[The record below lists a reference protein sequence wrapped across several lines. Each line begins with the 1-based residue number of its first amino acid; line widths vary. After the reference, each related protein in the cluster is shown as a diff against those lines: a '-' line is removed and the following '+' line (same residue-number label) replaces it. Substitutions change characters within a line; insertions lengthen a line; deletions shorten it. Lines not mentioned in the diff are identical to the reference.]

1 MGYNCG
7 IMLRRIAILAIATFM
22 AVCVSGQPDKTPD
35 QNQQPAKQGQPAV
48 VTANSP
54 NERSNGQTH
63 QPQGSPDSPKW
74 YAALERPDW
83 WVVGLAFLTAC
94 VICWQSWE
102 TRKAARGA
110 ERAADATL
118 AQTQLMRDK
127 ERARL
132 IVEPNGLEVVN
143 DPESKPGWYL
153 KATIKVQNIGAS
165 RAFSTKGMASLWVQ
179 DSSAPITHPEFR
191 FPWNSPRAFDISIEP
206 GDYVVD
212 LESRF
217 PVDPESPELTVN
229 QLLEGLF
236 SSGDADSSIPPKKAV
251 YLQGSVEY
259 ETLGVIFHRNYG
271 WYWTPMDAD
280 MGGTLMGGTSIE
292 GRWFEGRDQK
302 NGEHSNPN

>member
-7 IMLRRIAILAIATFM
+7 IMLRRMAILAIATSM
-22 AVCVSGQPDKTPD
+22 AVSVSGQPDKTSD

-83 WVVGLAFLTAC
+83 WVVGFAFLTAC

-118 AQTQLMRDK
+118 AQTQLIRDK

-132 IVEPNGLEVVN
+132 TIEPARLEVVT
-143 DPESKPGWYL
+143 DPESKREWNL
-153 KATIKVQNIGAS
+153 RATIKVQNIGATK
-165 RAFSTKGMASLWVQ
+165 AFDINGCASLWVQ
-179 DSSAPITHPEFR
+179 DSSSPITPGLLLPWFDPPGFR
-191 FPWNSPRAFDISIEP
+191 ISADP
-206 GDYVVD
+206 GGYVVQID
-212 LESRF
+212 SQIPALTLNQFVDGMTHSEKGKF
-217 PVDPESPELTVN
+217 PS
-229 QLLEGLF
+229 
-236 SSGDADSSIPPKKAV
+236 KKAV
-251 YLQGSVEY
+251 YLQGFVEY
-259 ETLGVIFHRNYG
+259 ETLGVRFCRDYG
-271 WYWTPMDAD
+271 WHWLTGHWEEEDCRVYIGDRLIAGKWYEDD
-280 MGGTLMGGTSIE
+280 K
-292 GRWFEGRDQK
+292 QK
-302 NGEHSNPN
+302 NSERAKPN